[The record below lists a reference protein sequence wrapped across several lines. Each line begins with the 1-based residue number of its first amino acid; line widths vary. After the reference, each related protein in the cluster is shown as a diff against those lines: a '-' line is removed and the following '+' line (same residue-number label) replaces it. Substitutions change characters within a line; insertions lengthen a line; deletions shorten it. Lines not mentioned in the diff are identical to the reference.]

1 MAFVPKEVIMMEQTW
16 KKEAIADVINLALGA
31 WLFLDLRF
39 RGERANGRCR
49 DDEGRAEPVV
59 LEPAVEHEFERA
71 EEGRNQH
78 EADEI
83 ECAPLLLQPLALR
96 GCGLPLAQ
104 GQRRHHCR
112 R

>member
-83 ECAPLLLQPLALR
+83 ECAPPAAAAACPPRLR
-96 GCGLPLAQ
+96 LPARA
-104 GQRRHHCR
+104 GSAPSATTP
-112 R
+112 